1 MLKYE
6 AHRYDDFLHLKIS
19 PLLWLILLYGIRHP
33 LFVAAAHL
41 MPGDVWG
48 VPIVSLQA
56 DPRLTLADIP
66 AALAL
71 LSTGHRIKDAKAI
84 MVWIW
89 HHGAG
94 LLLLSY
100 FSSASTFAFIHRD
113 LLENPSGSGF
123 LEACIVLAIDVLTMV
138 YLLRSE
144 LVKDIFADFPRG

>member
-1 MLKYE
+1 MLKYD
-6 AHRYDDFLHLKIS
+6 AHRYDDFLHLRIS
-19 PLLWLILLYGIRHP
+19 LLLWMVILYGIRHP

-48 VPIVSLQA
+48 MPLVSLQA
-56 DPRLTLADIP
+56 DSRLIWADIP
-66 AALAL
+66 AALTL
-71 LSTGHRIKDAKAI
+71 LSTGHRIKNAKAV

-100 FSSASTFAFIHRD
+100 FASMLAFAFTHRE
-113 LLENPSGSGF
+113 LIANPDGNGF
-123 LEACIVLAIDVLTMV
+123 ADVCIVLAIDIIAIL

-144 LVKDIFADFPRG
+144 LVRDIFADFPE